1 MEKLSDII
9 TDRLADQTLYIN
21 KDKIELN
28 VSKVSQIEEH
38 KLDIKFTDN
47 TNKTNQFKILNIKL
61 TGDIQNKGSNEPI
74 IKISL
79 IAGGSDVIASSTI
92 SNVHFEALFICGIED
107 IMMSEIRKIG
117 KDYYA
122 IIPKENDE
130 YRVLLNLYKF
140 DTQ

>member
-1 MEKLSDII
+1 MVKLSDIT
-9 TDRLADQTLYIN
+9 TDRLAEQTILYN
-21 KDKIELN
+21 KETIKLN

-47 TNKTNQFKILNIKL
+47 TDKTNQFKILNIKL
-61 TGDIQNKGSNEPI
+61 TGDIQHNESSEKI
-74 IKISL
+74 NQISL
-79 IAGGSDVIASSTI
+79 IAGDSDDIASSTI
-92 SNVHFEALFICGIED
+92 SNVHFEALFICGIND

-117 KDYYA
+117 KNYYA

>member
-47 TNKTNQFKILNIKL
+47 TYKTNQFKILNIKL
-61 TGDIQNKGSNEPI
+61 TGDIQHNESSEQI
-74 IKISL
+74 TQISL
-79 IAGGSDVIASSTI
+79 IAGDSDVIASSTI
-92 SNVHFEALFICGIED
+92 SNVHFEALFICGIND

-117 KDYYA
+117 KNYYA

>member
-1 MEKLSDII
+1 MEKLSDIT
-9 TDRLADQTLYIN
+9 TDRLAEQKILYN
-21 KDKIELN
+21 KETIELKFSN
-28 VSKVSQIEEH
+28 VSQIEEH
-38 KLDIKFTDN
+38 QLDIRFTDN
-47 TNKTNQFKILNIKL
+47 NDKTNQFKILNIKL
-61 TGDIQNKGSNEPI
+61 TVEIQNNESSEKI
-74 IKISL
+74 NQISL
-79 IAGGSDVIASSTI
+79 IAGDSDDIASSTI

>member
-92 SNVHFEALFICGIED
+92 SNVHFEALFICGIHD

-117 KDYYA
+117 NDYYA